1 MKFIDIAEIAAR
13 QAGKIITESLGKV
26 KEISFKTLQ
35 SNLVTEVDKKS
46 EEIIIDILLSEY
58 PDFDILAEESGAS
71 STKNSEYMWVID
83 PLDGTTNFTHSLPI
97 FSISIG
103 LLKGNEILAGVV
115 YDPSRDHMFK
125 AETTKGAFLNNKRL
139 HISKNKDIKKSL
151 LVTGFPYNVEQ
162 NPDHCFERF
171 IMMTMESRAVRRL
184 GSAAL
189 DFAYVAAGIFD
200 GFWEV
205 KLNPWD
211 IAAGLLLVREA
222 GGKVT
227 NFVGEESDIFNK
239 QILASNGFIHKKMIE
254 LLAEAENIKIAL

>member
-1 MKFIDIAEIAAR
+1 MKFVETAEKAAR
-13 QAGKIITESLGKV
+13 EAGKVILAGIGKV
-26 KEISFKTLQ
+26 KDVSFKTLP

-46 EEIIIDILLSEY
+46 EEIIIDILLKDF
-58 PDFDILAEESGAS
+58 PDFDVLAEESGSS
-71 STKNSEYMWVID
+71 STKNSEFMWVID

-103 LLKGNEILAGVV
+103 LIKGNDVIAGVV
-115 YDPSRDHMFK
+115 YDPTRDHMFQ
-125 AETTKGAFLNNKRL
+125 AELGKGAYLNSKKL
-139 HISKNKDIKKSL
+139 HVSKVKDVKKAL

-171 IMMTMESRAVRRL
+171 IKMTMEGRAVRRL
-184 GSAAL
+184 GSAAI
-189 DFAYVAAGIFD
+189 DFAYIAAGIFD

-211 IAAGLLLVREA
+211 IAAGYLLVKEA

-227 NFVGEESDIFNK
+227 NFASEESDIYNK
-239 QILASNGFIHKKMIE
+239 QVLASNGFIHNKMVE
-254 LLAEAENIKIAL
+254 LLAEAEHIKITL